1 MRYITVYNI
10 ASEYITEEEIE
21 ENGEI
26 GDPGPIG
33 MKREMGG
40 PDRCLGG
47 GLRDRISNIPLQVI
61 YMIKNVEDLTEYL
74 KIRL

>member
-40 PDRCLGG
+40 AR
-47 GLRDRISNIPLQVI
+47 QVSGRG
-61 YMIKNVEDLTEYL
+61 IK
-74 KIRL
+74 R